1 VSDRPVLVIG
11 VSRSGTTLLKEML
24 DSHSQLA
31 IPTESYFVPQL
42 WDRHSRAF
50 DPEAFVE
57 DVGRLTRVREWGV
70 TPDDVRERLPENAT
84 AADAIR
90 AIYRSYADARGKPRY
105 GDKTP
110 SYMQSLDLL
119 ERVFP
124 HGQYV
129 HLVRDGRD
137 AGLSFLAM
145 RRKPRFNLARPRG
158 IASFAS
164 EWKLEVEGARELGRR
179 VGPERYHEL
188 RYEALVREPE
198 AELRRVTSFL
208 ELDFEPEM
216 LAYHAGVDASTLQD
230 HPLLAE
236 PPTPDTR
243 SWREQLSPADTQV
256 FEAIAGDT
264 LSELGYERAYPE
276 PSSRARAYAGL
287 VDASYRT
294 RLASWKGSL
303 ALVRRSPAWRLR
315 QAQIRRTA
323 GA

>member
-1 VSDRPVLVIG
+1 MLG

-31 IPTESYFVPQL
+31 VPTESYFVPQL
-42 WDRHSRAF
+42 WDRHSRNFDTAAF
-50 DPEAFVE
+50 LD
-57 DVGRLTRVREWGV
+57 DLGRLARVKEWGV
-70 TPDDVRERLPENAT
+70 TPEDVRQRLPENAT
-84 AADAIR
+84 AADGIR
-90 AIYRSYADARGKPRY
+90 AIYRSYADAQGKSRY

-124 HGQYV
+124 DAQYV
-129 HLVRDGRD
+129 QLVRDGRD
-137 AGLSFLAM
+137 AGLSFLDM

-158 IASFAS
+158 LGSFAS
-164 EWKLEVEGARELGRR
+164 QWKREVEGARELGKRL
-179 VGPERYHEL
+179 GPKRYHEL
-188 RYEALVREPE
+188 RYEDLVREPE
-198 AELRRVTSFL
+198 AELRRVASFL
-208 ELDFEPEM
+208 ELDFEPGM
-216 LAYHAGVDASTLQD
+216 LAYHAGVDATTLQD
-230 HPLLAE
+230 HPLLAK
-236 PPTPDTR
+236 PPMPNTR
-243 SWREQLSPADTQV
+243 RWQEQLSAADAQI

-264 LSELGYERAYPE
+264 LSAFGYERAYPD
-276 PSSRARAYAGL
+276 PSVRALAYAAL

-315 QAQIRRTA
+315 QAHIRRTA